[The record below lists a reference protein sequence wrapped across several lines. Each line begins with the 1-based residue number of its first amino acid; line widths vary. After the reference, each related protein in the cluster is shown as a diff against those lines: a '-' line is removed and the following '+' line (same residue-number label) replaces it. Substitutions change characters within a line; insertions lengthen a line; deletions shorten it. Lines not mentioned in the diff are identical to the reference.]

1 MSYQQQAL
9 AGATGVELIVAL
21 YDGLMRFLYRAMQC
35 VEENDVHGR
44 RVAVKKALDILMYLQ
59 ARLRP
64 DVGGT
69 VAASL
74 GDFYSTMFTLTLEA
88 SHLESREQFQEVISF
103 VRNVREAWVVV
114 ARDPEAG
121 RVLPRELRTREE
133 KFLPSAEVHA
143 AAAGETGR
151 LRSSGLEQLQR
162 WFGLCRFQRK
172 AWGSSPFDSAQGQND
187 NSYFIFTNS
196 KLKLLRPALLLN
208 AASRRGW
215 CSSHCVR

>member
-1 MSYQQQAL
+1 MGEMTYEQQSL

-21 YDGLMRFLYRAMQC
+21 YDGLIRFLYRAMQC
-35 VEENDVHGR
+35 VEENDTHGR
-44 RVAVKKALDILMYLQ
+44 RIAVKKAIDILMYLQ

-74 GDFYSTMFTLTLEA
+74 GDFYSTMFTMTLEA
-88 SHLESREQFQEVISF
+88 SHLESREQFEEVISL

-133 KFLPSAEVHA
+133 KFMPPS
-143 AAAGETGR
+143 AAAG
-151 LRSSGLEQLQR
+151 SSDE
-162 WFGLCRFQRK
+162 
-172 AWGSSPFDSAQGQND
+172 GS
-187 NSYFIFTNS
+187 
-196 KLKLLRPALLLN
+196 
-208 AASRRGW
+208 ASRW
-215 CSSHCVR
+215 SA

>member
-1 MSYQQQAL
+1 MRSTAPLPAITKTELGEQMDEMTYQQQAL

-21 YDGLMRFLYRAMQC
+21 YDGMIRFLYRAMQC

-44 RVAVKKALDILMYLQ
+44 RVAVKKALDVLMYLQ

-88 SHLESREQFQEVISF
+88 SHLESKEQFQEAISF

-133 KFLPSAEVHA
+133 KFLSASAVPVASDE
-143 AAAGETGR
+143 AGG
-151 LRSSGLEQLQR
+151 SR
-162 WFGLCRFQRK
+162 W
-172 AWGSSPFDSAQGQND
+172 SA
-187 NSYFIFTNS
+187 
-196 KLKLLRPALLLN
+196 
-208 AASRRGW
+208 
-215 CSSHCVR
+215 